1 MISKTAKTKVLKVTE
16 EWSLST
22 NPVFTLSS
30 SAANLRKLKTMTS
43 NTSKIVATITP
54 EQATEGTQYTTA
66 LSLLREEEFLDK
78 TVRVFGTPENPLF
91 LARDVAEWIDY
102 GYKDYRKTT
111 RDVGKMIE
119 KVDNDEKVKLPLQI
133 RGKILP
139 PGSIPKFV

>member
-54 EQATEGTQYTTA
+54 EQATEGTEYSEHQKIHYSW
-66 LSLLREEEFLDK
+66 LEMSRSGLIMGIK
-78 TVRVFGTPENPLF
+78 
-91 LARDVAEWIDY
+91 I
-102 GYKDYRKTT
+102 
-111 RDVGKMIE
+111 IE
-119 KVDNDEKVKLPLQI
+119 KLQEMLEK
-133 RGKILP
+133 
-139 PGSIPKFV
+139 